1 MDRYQEALDR
11 FRELWARARSS
22 DIPEPDAFT
31 LATAD
36 AGRGAPSARVVLL
49 KDLDDEGFVFY
60 TNRRSR
66 KAHQLD
72 DNPHAALCF
81 YWGILGTQVLVE
93 GVAKPVSDA
102 EADAYWQSRS
112 RLSQLGAWASHQS
125 ELLADRAELEERLA
139 RYEQEFRD
147 REVPR
152 PPHWSGYRVEPEMI
166 EFWSAREGRLHDR
179 ERYIRQRRGW
189 EKVLVNP

>member
-11 FRELWARARSS
+11 FRELWTAARSS

-36 AGRGAPSARVVLL
+36 AARAAPSARVVLL
-49 KDLDDEGFVFY
+49 KGVDEGGFVFY

-66 KAHQLD
+66 KARELD
-72 DNPHAALCF
+72 DNPRAALCF
-81 YWGILGTQVLVE
+81 YWGALGAQVLVE
-93 GVAKPVSDA
+93 GAAAPVSDA

-125 ELLADRAELEERLA
+125 EVLADRAELEERLA
-139 RYEQEFRD
+139 YYERECRGRD
-147 REVPR
+147 VPR
-152 PPHWSGYRVEPEMI
+152 PPHWSGYRVAPEMI

-179 ERYIRQRRGW
+179 ERYVRQRDGW
-189 EKVLVNP
+189 QKLLVNP